1 MTESP
6 SWEEVLTGISISS
19 NHVQVAS
26 SGQRWTETFRRLEM
40 VAERI
45 RTAASR
51 SRQGWTGEG
60 AEAFR
65 DHLEKI
71 AKAIDD
77 IVRHHRSLGPGL
89 HSAAEHL
96 RTATG
101 GIPIPPFFQ
110 EEVQSKQ
117 GMYSA
122 NGGAHDIAAGRVR
135 QYLDENYPHSPEANL
150 QYIETHGGTA
160 RSAYQTLVGQ
170 YAGVQIPQPTR
181 VSAPAVRAG
190 SVASTTGST
199 VPKTN
204 PLTTSGL
211 GQTGLGMPMSGMP
224 MGGLPMGGLP
234 IGGLPSTGLPGG
246 DLPSTELPE
255 LPELPELEPLPD
267 TGGLAGAGPLG
278 SGGFGGGGLG
288 IGGGG
293 FGGGIPLPDLGPTA
307 QPSAAMTAGQAL
319 SGAPTRGTTQAGGI
333 TSSTAASAMGM
344 APMGMGPHGPT
355 GGETT
360 TQLYEDDKQIF
371 GPGDQ
376 DLPSG
381 VLD

>member
-1 MTESP
+1 MTGSP

-26 SGQRWTETFRRLEM
+26 SGVRWTQTFRQLEM

-77 IVRHHRSLGPGL
+77 IVRHHRSLGQGL
-89 HSAAEHL
+89 NTAAEHL

-181 VSAPAVRAG
+181 VSAPVVRAG

-204 PLTTSGL
+204 PLTTPGL

-224 MGGLPMGGLP
+224 LGGMP
-234 IGGLPSTGLPGG
+234 IGGLPTTGLPGG
-246 DLPSTELPE
+246 DLPSTELPPTE
-255 LPELPELEPLPD
+255 LPEPSEFEPLPD

-278 SGGFGGGGLG
+278 TGGFGGGGGGLG

-307 QPSAAMTAGQAL
+307 QPSAAMTAGQAM
-319 SGAPTRGTTQAGGI
+319 SGASTRSTTQTGGI
-333 TSSTAASAMGM
+333 ASSTAASAMGM
-344 APMGMGPHGPT
+344 APMGMGPQGQS
-355 GGETT
+355 GAEAT